1 MRGNPLP
8 PPFITHSPTPGLVT
22 SAVVSDLGSRD
33 SPSLLNSSVQLFP
46 FMHMIDKSVTDRII
60 AISPTAAYRTL
71 KRGFVYVTPQL
82 KLYSGE
88 LAEMADFK
96 ISLKHPVRSVME
108 MCLNLSTQQAV
119 LPVLLTLIIHSKQ
132 DDEEQNHFFQVRCQ
146 VCRCVKGHRK
156 WL

>member
-1 MRGNPLP
+1 MSIDRRVSKV
-8 PPFITHSPTPGLVT
+8 IHTHSLYKTVQRQSLVIYYLFT
-22 SAVVSDLGSRD
+22 YLLIYCDLFCVLVLGHGPILS
-33 SPSLLNSSVQLFP
+33 F
-46 FMHMIDKSVTDRII
+46 T
-60 AISPTAAYRTL
+60 PTAAYRAL

-82 KLYSGE
+82 RLYSGE

-132 DDEEQNHFFQVRCQ
+132 DQDDGEANHFFQVRE
-146 VCRCVKGHRK
+146 VLRSSAY
-156 WL
+156 